1 MAADDGEVE
10 LGIRTSRPWW
20 WGWDVRE
27 VVDVAFVVGG
37 IDGGERLV
45 LSRLGVPWRHLENW
59 GSAILSRRKCLSV
72 TVLTPRGIT

>member
-10 LGIRTSRPWW
+10 LGIRTSRRWW

-45 LSRLGVPWRHLENW
+45 LSCLGVPWCHFENW
-59 GSAILSRRKCLSV
+59 GDAIL
-72 TVLTPRGIT
+72 